1 VREIVGVARQVK
13 RQPDEVEDVV
23 QIYAPFAQDP
33 IGDVYLVVRP
43 ASGSAA
49 LLATSVR
56 ATIGRLD
63 KEQLVSVRGVR
74 TLEDV
79 AWEATA
85 RYRFRAVLAMGFA
98 ALALLLAMVGLFG
111 VLAYAVQQ
119 RVRDFGVRR
128 VLGATARDVMWVVV
142 ARAVRVIVMGAAI
155 GLILSA
161 ALGQTMATLLFG
173 VRPLDL
179 WTFVLVTM
187 IVALTSAVSTIGPA
201 WRATRIDPVTALRGE

>member
-1 VREIVGVARQVK
+1 
-13 RQPDEVEDVV
+13 
-23 QIYAPFAQDP
+23 
-33 IGDVYLVVRP
+33 VVRP